1 LEEFKSVL
9 DDYEYSDD
17 ELERMFK
24 AMDLDG
30 SGVVHYTEFLAA
42 TIESHGSISEE
53 QVAEW

>member
-1 LEEFKSVL
+1 M
-9 DDYEYSDD
+9 DYEYSDD

-30 SGVVHYTEFLAA
+30 TGVVHYTEFLAA

>member
-1 LEEFKSVL
+1 LEEFQEVL
-9 DDYEYSDD
+9 VDYEYSDD
-17 ELERMFK
+17 EIDRMFK

-30 SGVVHYTEFLAA
+30 TGVIHYTEFLAA